1 MTPSNRP
8 TAGYVWLMWMPA
20 DVALWCAGG
29 VGIAGWL
36 LAARPRPRWAARI
49 APVLRELAVV
59 LVIYAAWRLLGG
71 VTAMGTGGARQR
83 GLDLWRV
90 ERWLHL
96 PNELTLQGW
105 TLHAAWLV
113 RFANSY
119 YIVAHVLPL
128 GVFLVWLFVHHR
140 ERYRHGRNL
149 LAVSSLVC
157 QVIQFVPLAPPR
169 LYPELGFVDTGA
181 RYGPQVYGSAGFA
194 DAGQLAAMPS
204 MHVVWATVI
213 GYVMWKVG
221 RTRWRWLGP
230 AHALLT
236 VFAVTVTAY
245 HWLGDALVA
254 MAIVAACELGARAWS
269 SRSRNAGGDRGAMP
283 SLAAPLS
290 SQRP

>member
-1 MTPSNRP
+1 
-8 TAGYVWLMWMPA
+8 MWMPA

-36 LAARPRPRWAARI
+36 LAGRPRPRWAAQA

-59 LVIYAAWRLLGG
+59 LVIYAAWRLLGE
-71 VTAMGTGGARQR
+71 VTMMGTGGARQR
-83 GLDLWRV
+83 GLDLWHA

-96 PNELTLQGW
+96 PNELTLQRW
-105 TLHAAWLV
+105 TLHATWLV
-113 RFANSY
+113 RFTNGY

-140 ERYRHGRNL
+140 ERYRRGRNL

-204 MHVVWATVI
+204 MHVVWAAVI

-230 AHALLT
+230 AHTVLT
-236 VFAVTVTAY
+236 VLAVTVTAY
-245 HWLGDALVA
+245 HWLSDALVA
-254 MAIVAACELGARAWS
+254 IAIVAVCELGVRGWTVV
-269 SRSRNAGGDRGAMP
+269 RSRQTTRRTGSGQLVNQPQTSTTASVDT
-283 SLAAPLS
+283 LA
-290 SQRP
+290 